1 LRAEFYNRADRDM
14 LFQPYYDP
22 RILNG
27 QVFTPPPLPLYYN
40 SLRGYS
46 RGAEIFLQRS
56 SANRFTGWVS
66 YAYGHTM
73 YTDSISF
80 QRFPSD
86 YDQRHTVSVYGGYRL
101 RPTVNL
107 SMHVGYG
114 SGMPVPGYLRAV
126 GTPGAAGTTYFLTSS
141 RDQTRFAPYQRTDFR
156 VNKAWMH
163 AKWKL
168 TLYGELINLTDRSN
182 YVFESF
188 NSFNSK
194 TGQVSLTIDKTFPIL
209 PSAGTVVEW

>member
-1 LRAEFYNRADRDM
+1 LE
-14 LFQPYYDP
+14 
-22 RILNG
+22 
-27 QVFTPPPLPLYYN
+27 
-40 SLRGYS
+40 
-46 RGAEIFLQRS
+46 
-56 SANRFTGWVS
+56 
-66 YAYGHTM
+66 
-73 YTDSISF
+73 
-80 QRFPSD
+80 RFPSD

-107 SMHVGYG
+107 SMHMSYG
-114 SGMPVPGYLRAV
+114 SGMPVPGYLRAL

-163 AKWKL
+163 ARWKL
-168 TLYGELINLTDRSN
+168 TLYGELINLTDHSN

-188 NSFNSK
+188 NSFNNV
-194 TGQVSLTIDKTFPIL
+194 TGQASVTIDKTFPIL